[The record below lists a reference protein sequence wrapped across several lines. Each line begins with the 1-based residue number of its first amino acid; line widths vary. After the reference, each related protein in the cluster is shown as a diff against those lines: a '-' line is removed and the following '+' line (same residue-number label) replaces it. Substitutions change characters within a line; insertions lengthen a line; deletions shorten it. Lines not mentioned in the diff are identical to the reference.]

1 MADLWDLAKAEV
13 GDEEWA
19 HALNAVGW
27 ASPPEDAE
35 GASDAHQVDIELFLS
50 RCQMAV
56 TLTGDDRLR
65 DFVKA
70 SEKVIVE
77 ACQFVTPDTPLPV
90 HEDFL
95 RRVARRPTRLP
106 RTQLFT
112 TNYDLAFETAAS
124 STGFA
129 VIDGFSHA
137 APQRFDSAFFDV
149 DLAVRDKERAA
160 TAVDWM
166 PNVVRLIK
174 LHGSVDWAA
183 TDSGVVRDASPAQP
197 LIVYPRD
204 TKFEVS
210 YQQPFLE
217 LMGRFQGALRQ
228 PDTALLIV
236 GCGLNDRHLTEPILA
251 AIRANVRMS
260 VMAVAPGL
268 KQSENATVSAMG
280 EFIERKDR
288 RLALL
293 DATFEDLVQVLPE
306 LVPETEAEQHG
317 LRVARDR

>member
-1 MADLWDLAKAEV
+1 MADLWSLAKAKV
-13 GDEEWA
+13 GDQEWA
-19 HALNAVGW
+19 YALKAVGW
-27 ASPPEDAE
+27 STPEDAVE
-35 GASDAHQVDIELFLS
+35 NTPDANPADIELFLS

-56 TLTGDDRLR
+56 TLTGDDKLES
-65 DFVKA
+65 FVQTC
-70 SEKVIVE
+70 EQVIVQ
-77 ACQFVTPDTPLPV
+77 ACQFVSPDTPLPV

-166 PNVVRLIK
+166 PNVVRLVK

-183 TDSGVVRDASPAQP
+183 TDSGVVRESSPEHP

-217 LMGRFQGALRQ
+217 LMGRFQAALRQ

-260 VMAVAPGL
+260 VIVVAPGL
-268 KQSENATVSAMG
+268 KGSKNATIASMG
-280 EFIERKDR
+280 EFIGRKDR

-293 DATFEDLVQVLPE
+293 DGTFEGLVQVLPE

-317 LRVARDR
+317 LRVTA